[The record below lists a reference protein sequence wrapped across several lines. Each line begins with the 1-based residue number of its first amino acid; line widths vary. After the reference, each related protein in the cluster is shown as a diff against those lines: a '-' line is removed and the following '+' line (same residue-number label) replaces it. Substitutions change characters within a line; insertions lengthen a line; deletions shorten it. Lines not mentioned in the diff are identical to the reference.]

1 MQFTQKQVFNF
12 SPKPA
17 SHYVANSLVSRWHNV
32 VCGRKV
38 LINNDA
44 WDVYL
49 EFVRDLPD
57 VVEIQ
62 VLQNLDF
69 RELVQFIEVGGG
81 DEVRGGGLGG
91 LGGGPRG
98 GGVLEAEGCQGR
110 KARVHLAARRHDD
123 DGRSE
128 RKSVSLSLSMH
139 RICINSHT
147 LAETMGR

>member
-1 MQFTQKQVFNF
+1 
-12 SPKPA
+12 
-17 SHYVANSLVSRWHNV
+17 

-81 DEVRGGGLGG
+81 DEVRGGLLRG

-128 RKSVSLSLSMH
+128 RKSVSFSLSQCTEFVS
-139 RICINSHT
+139 ILT
-147 LAETMGR
+147 L

>member
-1 MQFTQKQVFNF
+1 M
-12 SPKPA
+12 
-17 SHYVANSLVSRWHNV
+17 LLLV

-38 LINNDA
+38 LINNNA

-69 RELVQFIEVGGG
+69 RKLVQFIEVGGG
-81 DEVRGGGLGG
+81 DEVGGGGLGG

-110 KARVHLAARRHDD
+110 KARVHLAARRHDGD
-123 DGRSE
+123 RRSE
-128 RKSVSLSLSMH
+128 RKRKSVSLSLS
-139 RICINSHT
+139 RDAPNLYQFSHSSGDNGSVKSRT
-147 LAETMGR
+147 GSACD